1 MTASRAGRETMDD
14 IGRYGLARR
23 DLERGGSEKILVVTE
38 QPVSRARM
46 NALAIDYDRVELEND
61 PDSPYRWF
69 VVRLGEGE
77 AE

>member
-1 MTASRAGRETMDD
+1 MDD
-14 IGRYGLARR
+14 FGRYGLARR
-23 DLERGGSEKILVVTE
+23 DLDRGGPEMVLVVTE

-69 VVRLGEGE
+69 VVRLADGE
-77 AE
+77 AT